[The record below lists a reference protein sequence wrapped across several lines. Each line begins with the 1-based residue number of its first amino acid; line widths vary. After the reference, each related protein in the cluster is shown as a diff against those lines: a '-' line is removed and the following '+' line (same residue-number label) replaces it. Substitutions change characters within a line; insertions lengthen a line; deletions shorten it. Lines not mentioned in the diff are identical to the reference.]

1 VTGLILP
8 QPKVNDV
15 RRLAA
20 LLGILCLL
28 FGLAACGNDS
38 GDKAGDGGTD
48 AGGLDAVTVTGDVGK
63 APDVKWNSEVNVDK
77 TETKTLVEGKGD
89 KLAKGDTALV
99 HIWIGNG
106 FSKQKA
112 YSTYDQGAAQSLVVD
127 DTQILKGL
135 YAGVVDQTVGSRV
148 EVVSPPADAFGDTGN
163 PQLGVGNT
171 DNVVFIVDIV
181 NKVLSKPDGTPQKA
195 PAAAPLLKETDG
207 TPTGFD
213 FSKAPKKPSDKLQ
226 VYTLIKGNGP
236 KVTKGGN
243 ATMNYLGMVY
253 GSDKIF
259 DQSYGKAPYSTP
271 IGAGQV
277 IKGWDEGLVGVPVGS
292 RVMLVIPPDLAYGEK
307 GSGDTIPPNST
318 LVFVV
323 DVLAAY

>member
-20 LLGILCLL
+20 LLGILSLL
-28 FGLAACGNDS
+28 FGLAACGD
-38 GDKAGDGGTD
+38 D
-48 AGGLDAVTVTGDVGK
+48 AGANADDGTGGAGLDAVTVTGDLGK
-63 APDVKWNSEVNVDK
+63 APEVKWNDTVDVDK
-77 TETKTLVEGKGD
+77 TETKTLIAGDGD

-106 FSKQKA
+106 FSKEKA
-112 YSTYDQGAAQSLVVD
+112 YSTYDEGAAQTLAVD

-148 EVVSPPADAFGDTGN
+148 LVVSPPADAFGDTGN
-163 PQLGVGNT
+163 PTLGIADT
-171 DNVVFIVDIV
+171 DNVVFIVDII
-181 NKVLSKPDGTPQKA
+181 NKVLDKPEGTPQKA
-195 PAAAPLLKETDG
+195 PANAPLLNEKDG

-236 KVTKGGN
+236 KVASGDNTS
-243 ATMNYLGMVY
+243 MNYLGMVY

-259 DQSYGKAPYSTP
+259 DQSYGRAPFSTK

-277 IKGWDEGLVGVPVGS
+277 IKGWDQGLVGVPVGS

>member
-20 LLGILCLL
+20 LLGILSLL
-28 FGLAACGNDS
+28 FGLAACGD
-38 GDKAGDGGTD
+38 DAGANADDGT
-48 AGGLDAVTVTGDVGK
+48 GGLDAVTVTGDVGK
-63 APDVKWNSEVNVDK
+63 APEVKWNSTVDVDK
-77 TETKTLVEGKGD
+77 TETKTLVEGDGD

-106 FSKQKA
+106 FSKEKA
-112 YSTYDQGAAQSLVVD
+112 YSTYDKGEAQTLTVD
-127 DTQILKGL
+127 DAQILKGL
-135 YAGVVDQTVGSRV
+135 YDGVVDHTVGSRV
-148 EVVSPPADAFGDTGN
+148 LVVSPPADAFKDTGN
-163 PQLGVGNT
+163 PDLGIADS
-171 DNVVFIVDIV
+171 DNVVFIIDII
-181 NKVLSKPDGTPQKA
+181 NKIVTLDGPEGTPQKVPADA
-195 PAAAPLLKETDG
+195 PQLQEKDG

-213 FSKAPKKPSDKLQ
+213 FSKAPKEAPDKLQ
-226 VYTLIKGNGP
+226 VYTVIKGNGE
-236 KVTKGGN
+236 KVESGDNT
-243 ATMNYLGMVY
+243 TMNYLGMVY

-259 DQSYGKAPYSTP
+259 DQSYGREPFSTT

-277 IKGWDEGLVGVPVGS
+277 IKGWDEGLVGVTVGS
-292 RVMLVIPPDLAYGEK
+292 RVILVIPPDLAYGEQ